1 MFASAWNCNR
11 NVIIVVQYIFRLQ
24 DYYYYFFLFV
34 LRKLFSFFVSQDVF
48 KTFSRR
54 ILGFFKMFSKRVHG
68 FLKDQNFYLLDR
80 EELLR
85 WGRPHFILEVNK
97 FLLGY
102 CLQKFVFALVL
113 QFILFVQ
120 YSLFLIQLS
129 LEIPRNLFPASIP
142 CLFI

>member
-34 LRKLFSFFVSQDVF
+34 LRKLFCLTRRLQDIFKTYFRLFQDVF
-48 KTFSRR
+48 KTCSCRFERPKFLPLGWRGVITMRR
-54 ILGFFKMFSKRVHG
+54 L
-68 FLKDQNFYLLDR
+68 
-80 EELLR
+80 
-85 WGRPHFILEVNK
+85 HFILEVNK